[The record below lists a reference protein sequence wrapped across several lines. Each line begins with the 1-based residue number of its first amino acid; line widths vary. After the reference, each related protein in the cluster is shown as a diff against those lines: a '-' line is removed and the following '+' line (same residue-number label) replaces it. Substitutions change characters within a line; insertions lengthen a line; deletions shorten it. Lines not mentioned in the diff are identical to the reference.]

1 MPTHRSHTELPI
13 VLDRDARV
21 SLPVQVAARLRA
33 AIDVGA
39 LRPGEVVPSTRSLAA
54 RLGVARGVIV
64 AAYEQ
69 LIAEGYLAAGQGLG
83 TRVTPDLH
91 LLRDPAAAAHA
102 AGAVAGADAGA
113 GRVSALRVAAGKT
126 RESGEIGEIA
136 AGFAPRP
143 LAPGVPDTN
152 GVDRPAWRT
161 AWRHAMARAHVEAPA
176 LGDTRLRAEI
186 AEHLRLMR
194 GTTRTAADVI
204 VTAGARDGLGLLL
217 TALGTTNGRGL
228 VVGVEDPGYPSL
240 RRVAARHGAH
250 IVALPVDADGLD
262 PQALPAGLLDAII
275 VTPSHQ
281 YPLGGSLPLARRRE
295 LLAWAERTGAVI
307 VEDDY
312 DSELRH
318 AGSPLPALAALDDP
332 REGSVVL
339 LGTFSKTVSQALAAG
354 YLLAPERL
362 RAMITPV
369 RHDLGGQAS
378 SVVQAALA
386 EYLASGELRRHT
398 ARMRRRY
405 AARRN
410 LVLQRLSG
418 LPGVDIRP
426 MSGGLHAVLDFGTGA
441 GAREAELRVM
451 RRSAPLQ
458 LGAVALS
465 EYWQGS
471 PGGAARSGLVIGTGG
486 GDAQAFERALE
497 MLRDVLL
504 AELG

>member
-1 MPTHRSHTELPI
+1 MPTPRAHTELPI
-13 VLDRDARV
+13 LLDRSAEAP
-21 SLPVQVAARLRA
+21 LPVQLAARLRA
-33 AIDVGA
+33 AIDGGA
-39 LRPGEVVPSTRSLAA
+39 LRPGEVVPSTRGLAA
-54 RLGVARGVIV
+54 RLGVARGVVV

-69 LIAEGYLAAGQGLG
+69 LTAEGYLAAGQGLG

-91 LLRDPAAAAHA
+91 RLRGPAAAPA
-102 AGAVAGADAGA
+102 ATSETGGERAPEMRTARASPRDTDGSDA
-113 GRVSALRVAAGKT
+113 
-126 RESGEIGEIA
+126 SGC
-136 AGFAPRP
+136 APRP
-143 LAPGVPDTN
+143 LAPGVPDTS
-152 GVDRPAWRT
+152 GIDRPAWRT

-176 LGDTRLRAEI
+176 LGDSRLRAEI
-186 AEHLRLMR
+186 AEHLRRMR

-262 PQALPAGLLDAII
+262 PQALPAGMLDAII

-295 LLAWAERTGAVI
+295 LLAWAARTGAVI

-318 AGSPLPALAALDDP
+318 SGSPLPTLAALDDP

-362 RAMITPV
+362 RTMIAPV

-405 AARRN
+405 VARRN
-410 LVLQRLSG
+410 LVLERLSG
-418 LPGVDIRP
+418 LPGVGIRP

-441 GAREAELRVM
+441 AAREAELRVM

-465 EYWQGS
+465 EYWQGR
-471 PGGAARSGLVIGTGG
+471 PGGAAGFGLVIGTGG
-486 GDAQAFERALE
+486 GDVQAFERALE
-497 MLRDVLL
+497 VLREVLV